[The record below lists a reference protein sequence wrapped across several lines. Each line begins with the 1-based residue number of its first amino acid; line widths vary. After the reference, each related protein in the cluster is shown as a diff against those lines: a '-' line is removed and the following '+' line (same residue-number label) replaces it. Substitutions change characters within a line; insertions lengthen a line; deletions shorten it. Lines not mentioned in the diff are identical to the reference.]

1 MSQKTIVMIM
11 MSVGMTIGGLVPW
24 LFGDHDVSSGWPILG
39 GLVGGIIGIWAGAKL
54 AKKLR

>member
-1 MSQKTIVMIM
+1 MIM

-39 GLVGGIIGIWAGAKL
+39 GLIGGIIGIWAGAKL